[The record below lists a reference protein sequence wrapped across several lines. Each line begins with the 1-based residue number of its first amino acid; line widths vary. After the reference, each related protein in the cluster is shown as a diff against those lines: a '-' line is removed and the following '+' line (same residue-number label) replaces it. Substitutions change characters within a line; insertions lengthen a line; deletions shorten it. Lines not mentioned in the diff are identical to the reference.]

1 MWIGCLASYNNG
13 RLHGEWADVSEDA
26 DENAAAIAKVLR
38 SSPYPNVTRKDADT
52 GEEYATAEEAYV
64 ADYDDTPGAL
74 ANLLGEYPTADALAH
89 AARLADLLA
98 DQWPD
103 TQEADAALSV
113 MLDGKGTSDLED
125 LADDFQDWVSDH
137 FAGEGDTLAEWCSE
151 FLADTGFFGDTFG
164 ASSAMSAAERRAA
177 EDRLAVIERYFD
189 FESYARDMVL
199 GGDISAERVGGRV
212 LVFWNR

>member
-1 MWIGCLASYNNG
+1 MRMWIGCLASYNNG
-13 RLHGEWADVSEDA
+13 RLHGEWADVSDDA

-52 GEEYATAEEAYV
+52 GKEYATAEEAYI

-74 ANLLGEYPTADALAH
+74 ARLLGEYPTADALAH

-103 TQEADAALSV
+103 TEEAAAALSV

-137 FAGEGDTLAEWCSE
+137 FAGEGDTLADWCE
-151 FLADTGFFGDTFG
+151 GFLDETGFFEGVRDEV
-164 ASSAMSAAERRAA
+164 AQ
-177 EDRLAVIERYFD
+177 YFD

-199 GGDISAERVGGRV
+199 GGDISAERVGGKV